1 MIHFQLK
8 CSRDHEFE
16 AWFRSS
22 ESFAMQVKRGD
33 VDCPV
38 CGDVKISKALM
49 TPNISTSEKPVEKI
63 SEESSEVRA
72 REVAE
77 QILNAAARLRE
88 VVEENC
94 DYVGDEF
101 AEEAR
106 AIHYGEAEER
116 GIYGETTDKEAEDL
130 EDEGIEF
137 VRLPKLNRRPRRKD

>member
-8 CSRDHEFE
+8 CSRNHEFE

-22 ESFAMQVKRGD
+22 ASFDEQCQRGD

-38 CGDVKISKALM
+38 CGDIGVTKAM
-49 TPNISTSEKPVEKI
+49 MAPNISTAEKTSGQSAEK
-63 SEESSEVRA
+63 RA

-77 QILNAAARLRE
+77 QILNAAGKLRE
-88 VVEENC
+88 VIEENS
-94 DYVGDEF
+94 DYVGDDF

-116 GIYGETTDKEAEDL
+116 NIYGKTTDKEAEDL
-130 EDEGIEF
+130 DEEGIEF
-137 VRLPKLNRRPRRKD
+137 SRIPIRPRRPRRND

>member
-22 ESFAMQVKRGD
+22 ASFDEQCKRGD

-38 CGDVKISKALM
+38 CGDTSVSKALM
-49 TPNISTSEKPVEKI
+49 APNISTSEKPSGEVAEK
-63 SEESSEVRA
+63 RA

-77 QILNAAARLRE
+77 QILNAAGKLRE
-88 VVEENC
+88 VIEENSE
-94 DYVGDEF
+94 YVGDDF
-101 AEEAR
+101 ADEAR

-116 GIYGETTDKEAEDL
+116 DIYGKTTDKEADELD
-130 EDEGIEF
+130 DEGIEF
-137 VRLPKLNRRPRRKD
+137 TRLPIRPRRPRRND